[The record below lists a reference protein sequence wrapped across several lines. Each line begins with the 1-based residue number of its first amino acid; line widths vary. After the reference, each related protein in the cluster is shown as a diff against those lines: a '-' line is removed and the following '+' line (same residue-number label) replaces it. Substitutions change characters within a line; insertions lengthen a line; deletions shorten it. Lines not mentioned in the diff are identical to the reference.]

1 MLATRWEPFGA
12 LWGDPGRFRREMDRL
27 FGRHVVEETPE
38 FAAVTP
44 PVNVWEEGEKL
55 CVEVELPGLKLEDL
69 KIEITEENLLT
80 IHGERKVPEMPKAI
94 WHREERGFGKFTR
107 VLELP
112 YPVETEKVE
121 AKLEFGVLYV
131 TLPKAEAA
139 KPRRITVKGG

>member
-12 LWGDPGRFRREMDRL
+12 LWGDRGFRREMNRL
-27 FGRHVVEETPE
+27 FSRTGEEETPE
-38 FAAVTP
+38 FAVTP
-44 PVNVWEEGEKL
+44 PVNVWEEAEKL

-69 KIEITEENLLT
+69 KIEITDENLLAIT
-80 IHGERKVPEMPKAI
+80 GERKVPEMPKAV
-94 WHREERGFGKFTR
+94 WHREERAFGKFAR

-121 AKLEFGVLYV
+121 AKLEHGVLFV